1 MKSGDADDV
10 PLRFQIGLSVIL
22 GMHASS
28 PEGPYMYVVPFVP
41 LSLTRYMHI
50 PAIGRA
56 ELEQYTV
63 NYSITNYT

>member
-1 MKSGDADDV
+1 MKSGDADDDV
-10 PLRFQIGLSVIL
+10 PLRFQTGLSAIL

-28 PEGPYMYVVPFVP
+28 PYAYVPFVP

-50 PAIGRA
+50 PANGRA